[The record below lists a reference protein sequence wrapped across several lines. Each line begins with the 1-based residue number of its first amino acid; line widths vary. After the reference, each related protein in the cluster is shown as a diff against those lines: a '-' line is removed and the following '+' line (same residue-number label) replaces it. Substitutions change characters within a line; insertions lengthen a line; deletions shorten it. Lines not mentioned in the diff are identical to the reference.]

1 MKVPG
6 TFFFV
11 AGIALFCAGC
21 QDPQLP
27 EPIYLKSV
35 REARYL
41 PTDSLIV
48 MYQYNEE
55 GKLLLE
61 HRIQEGRTFKIRA
74 IEKMEKL
81 GWYGNGAYV
90 LITYNEQ
97 NQPLLVKHYRS
108 NMGWQLYESDSSIYE
123 NGRLIQL
130 IHHDYTFQAPPTMV
144 TGWPMWISKRYY
156 NYGSHGRVS
165 DIKDSVFIKHDMVGM
180 LLVEAP
186 PKYLY
191 TNTTTFQYNNRGEL
205 SKKIA
210 FTENDRRYLYTNGRW
225 VLGVSQPADFIP
237 GETTYAYEYAPDGR
251 LTRQTA
257 TYTDGTDPRE
267 YVSEW
272 TYAYNR

>member
-1 MKVPG
+1 
-6 TFFFV
+6 
-11 AGIALFCAGC
+11 
-21 QDPQLP
+21 
-27 EPIYLKSV
+27 
-35 REARYL
+35 
-41 PTDSLIV
+41 
-48 MYQYNEE
+48 
-55 GKLLLE
+55 
-61 HRIQEGRTFKIRA
+61 
-74 IEKMEKL
+74 
-81 GWYGNGAYV
+81 
-90 LITYNEQ
+90 
-97 NQPLLVKHYRS
+97 
-108 NMGWQLYESDSSIYE
+108 
-123 NGRLIQL
+123 
-130 IHHDYTFQAPPTMV
+130 
-144 TGWPMWISKRYY
+144 
-156 NYGSHGRVS
+156 
-165 DIKDSVFIKHDMVGM
+165 M